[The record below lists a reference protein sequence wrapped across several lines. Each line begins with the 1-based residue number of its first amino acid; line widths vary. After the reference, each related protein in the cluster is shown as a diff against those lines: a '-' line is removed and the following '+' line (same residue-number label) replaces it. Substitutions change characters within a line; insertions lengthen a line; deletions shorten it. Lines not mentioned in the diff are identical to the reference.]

1 MSMPNIWGD
10 PGRLA
15 WGWIG
20 RVRCASRES
29 ARRRRGTN
37 DAFVGGVRNCAD
49 AAGTDMHAVLRHH
62 MPDVGVRRVHV
73 RHVSGV
79 RPADARQTTAPV
91 ASTAVAA
98 ASAAAA
104 ALRGLRAVRV
114 VAPRGHRGAPVRRRV
129 GRRHQGR
136 VAAAGGARRAVV
148 RRAVREREAVRRV
161 HVQIRRRRAQ
171 VLADEHVVARDVG
184 LRLRLRL
191 LQPRRARHVLPRRH
205 AGVRRVRT
213 RRRADVVLPLCAVGV
228 RRVLR
233 AAAAGQQPV
242 GAAALLRGRRAATA
256 AAAASVASRRLLF
269 R

>member
-91 ASTAVAA
+91 ASTAVIGTPQSIVSEKLEKV
-98 ASAAAA
+98 SAPHSDHW
-104 ALRGLRAVRV
+104 L
-114 VAPRGHRGAPVRRRV
+114 
-129 GRRHQGR
+129 
-136 VAAAGGARRAVV
+136 
-148 RRAVREREAVRRV
+148 
-161 HVQIRRRRAQ
+161 
-171 VLADEHVVARDVG
+171 
-184 LRLRLRL
+184 
-191 LQPRRARHVLPRRH
+191 
-205 AGVRRVRT
+205 
-213 RRRADVVLPLCAVGV
+213 
-228 RRVLR
+228 
-233 AAAAGQQPV
+233 
-242 GAAALLRGRRAATA
+242 
-256 AAAASVASRRLLF
+256 
-269 R
+269 